1 MRKTLHSVIGAAVL
15 AVLSISLLPLA
26 NACQEAE
33 VTAMGDYPV
42 PPIDTDRPAVTE
54 TATFALG

>member
-1 MRKTLHSVIGAAVL
+1 MKKTANLVIGVAVL
-15 AVLSISLLPLA
+15 ALLSIFLLPLA

-33 VTAMGDYPV
+33 VTAMGDYPI
-42 PPIDTDRPAVTE
+42 PPVDTDRPALTE